1 MWIKINSLK
10 QCIRSQPMAKIRLR
24 KGDLLLRV
32 PQVERESPKEALW
45 GAWEVLWA
53 PVHGMGCLWQ
63 VGAA

>member
-1 MWIKINSLK
+1 
-10 QCIRSQPMAKIRLR
+10 MAKIRLR